1 MNKADVIN
9 EVSSKC
15 GYKKKEVK
23 DIVDCFLDSI
33 KNGVEN
39 VGYVEI
45 RNFGTFYK
53 SDKKARK
60 IHSPI
65 ADKVLDVAP
74 KRVISF
80 KASKSTEKTLN

>member
-1 MNKADVIN
+1 MNKTDIIN
-9 EVSSKC
+9 EISAKC
-15 GYKKKEVK
+15 GYKKKEVQN
-23 DIVDCFLDSI
+23 IVDCFLDSI

-39 VGYVEI
+39 IGSVEI
-45 RNFGTFYK
+45 RNFGTFYR

-65 ADKVLDVAP
+65 ADKVLEIAP

-80 KASKSTEKTLN
+80 KASKSTEKTLD